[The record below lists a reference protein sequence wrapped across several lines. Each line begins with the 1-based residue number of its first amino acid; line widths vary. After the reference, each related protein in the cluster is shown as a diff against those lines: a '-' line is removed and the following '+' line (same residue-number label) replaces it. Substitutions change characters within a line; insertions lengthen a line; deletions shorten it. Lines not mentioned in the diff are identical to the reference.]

1 MSSNINA
8 DEKKVFLEEADE
20 HLEAL
25 EKNLILLEKSKDD
38 KGTLN
43 NLFRAAHTLK
53 GSSATYGCRKMSR
66 LTHQLESVF
75 DCLRNDRLCL
85 DNEAFNILLSTVD
98 VLKIIRTE
106 LEHDRDSG
114 IDIEEGAAYLEMLM
128 KENKRGESVSK
139 TASAPAAFF
148 FTADERNFI
157 QEEKIKG
164 RSAFNAKISLYPKTE
179 MPSVR
184 LVIIMEELRR
194 AGTVMKTSPVIEE
207 LNTGLDYFQLALFM
221 TTDESKDAIAGLV
234 SGFHEIEKLEISEF
248 SGDIPAQEARA
259 ADESGSGSSLDW
271 KTKRITKKNASDT
284 LEQFKAKK
292 NIRVDVERMEALM
305 NITSELVIEK
315 NKLIQLANLISTK
328 YENDHEV
335 RKLIELKEQIDK
347 KISGLQDE
355 IMKARMVPLE
365 TVFSKFPRMIRD
377 LAQNSGKE
385 IAFHVSG
392 SGVELDKTVIEE
404 ITDPLIH
411 LLRNAVDHGI
421 KSKGNIVLN
430 ARHSEGSVYIEV
442 SDDGQGLNLEKI
454 KKTALEKGIVGAQ
467 AVAAFSS
474 DEIINLI
481 FLPGFSTADKVSETS
496 GRGVGMDIVKTNIEK
511 IHGTVIV
518 ETSPGKGTK
527 FIMKI
532 PLTLAIIKALLV
544 NVCGRKFA
552 MPLHSVFEIM
562 KVHQKEIQ
570 HVKHRATVLS
580 RNAVLPLLQLR
591 EALNMESGGG
601 NKRDTESFTV
611 VVVTYLDRK
620 VGFVIDD
627 IMGESEIVV
636 YSLGKYIG
644 NVKGLSGATIDADG
658 RVALIL
664 DVPSLVRSVVDQ

>member
-25 EKNLILLEKSKDD
+25 EINLIMLEKVKED
-38 KGTLN
+38 KGTLD
-43 NLFRAAHTLK
+43 NLFRSAHTLK
-53 GSSATYGCRKMSR
+53 GSSATFGCQKMSR

-75 DCLRNDRLCL
+75 DCLRNNKLHL

-98 VLKIIRTE
+98 ILKILRSE
-106 LEHDRDSG
+106 LEHDKDSG

-128 KENKRGESVSK
+128 QENKREEPVSR
-139 TASAPAAFF
+139 AGGAPVAFS
-148 FTADERNFI
+148 FTSDERNFI

-164 RSAFNAKISLYPKTE
+164 RNAFNAKITLYPKTE

-184 LVIIMEELRR
+184 LVIIMEELRH
-194 AGTVMKTSPVIEE
+194 AGAIMKTSPVIEE
-207 LNTGLDYFQLALFM
+207 LNTGLDYYQISIVI
-221 TTDESKDAIAGLV
+221 TTDETKNSLTNMLSA
-234 SGFHEIEKLEISEF
+234 FQEIENLELIEF
-248 SGDIPAQEARA
+248 SGDTPEQGARA
-259 ADESGSGSSLDW
+259 ADESKSGVSLDW
-271 KTKRITKKNASDT
+271 KTKRITRKNASDT

-315 NKLIQLANLISTK
+315 NKLIQLTNLISAK

-335 RKLIELKEQIDK
+335 KNLIELKEQIDK

-365 TVFSKFPRMIRD
+365 IVFSKFPRMIRD
-377 LAQNSGKE
+377 LAQNSGKDV
-385 IAFHVSG
+385 AFHISG
-392 SGVELDKTVIEE
+392 SAVELDKTVIEE

-421 KSKGNIVLN
+421 KSKGNIILT

-442 SDDGQGLNLEKI
+442 ADDGEGLNLEKI
-454 KKTALEKGIVGAQ
+454 KKIALEKGVVDSQ
-467 AVAAFSS
+467 SLAAFSR

-496 GRGVGMDIVKTNIEK
+496 GRGVGMDVVKTNIEK
-511 IHGTVIV
+511 IHGNVIV
-518 ETSPGKGTK
+518 ETAPGKGTK

-544 NVCGRKFA
+544 NICGRKFA
-552 MPLHSVFEIM
+552 IPLHSVFEVM
-562 KVHQKEIQ
+562 KVSRKEIQ
-570 HVKHRATVLS
+570 YVKHRATVLS
-580 RNAVLPLLQLR
+580 RNAVLPLLQLG
-591 EALNMESGGG
+591 EALNMESGGNEKG
-601 NKRDTESFTV
+601 AESIIV

>member
-1 MSSNINA
+1 MSANINA

-25 EKNLILLEKSKDD
+25 EKNLILLEKAKED

-53 GSSATYGCRKMSR
+53 GSSAVFGCRKMSR

-75 DCLRNDRLCL
+75 DCLRNNKLRL

-98 VLKIIRTE
+98 VLKILRTE
-106 LEHDRDSG
+106 LEHDKDSG

-128 KENKRGESVSK
+128 KENMLEEPVSK
-139 TASAPAAFF
+139 AACVPAAFS
-148 FTADERNFI
+148 FTIDEKNFI

-164 RSAFNAKISLYPKTE
+164 RSALNVKITLYAKTE

-184 LVIIMEELRR
+184 LVIIMEELRQ
-194 AGTVMKTSPVIEE
+194 AGAIMKTSPVIEE
-207 LNTGLDYFQLALFM
+207 LNTGLDYLQLAIFM
-221 TTDESKDAIAGLV
+221 TTDESRDSLAGML
-234 SGFHEIEKLEISEF
+234 SGFHEIEKLEIYEL
-248 SGDIPAQEARA
+248 SGGVPAQETRA
-259 ADESGSGSSLDW
+259 ADESSEGVSLDW
-271 KTKRITKKNASDT
+271 KTKRIIKKNTSDT

-315 NKLIQLANLISTK
+315 NKLIQLTGLISSK
-328 YENDHEV
+328 YEDDHEV
-335 RKLIELKEQIDK
+335 KALIELKEQIDK

-365 TVFSKFPRMIRD
+365 IVFGKFPRMIRD

-385 IAFHVSG
+385 VAFHIAG
-392 SGVELDKTVIEE
+392 SAVELDKTIIEE

-421 KSKGNIVLN
+421 KSKGNITLN

-442 SDDGQGLNLEKI
+442 GDDGEGLNLEKI
-454 KKTALEKGIVGAQ
+454 KKTAVEKGIVNAQ
-467 AVAAFSS
+467 AIAAFSN
-474 DEIINLI
+474 DEITNLI
-481 FLPGFSTADKVSETS
+481 FLPGFSTADNVSETS
-496 GRGVGMDIVKTNIEK
+496 GRGVGMDIVKTNMEK
-511 IHGTVIV
+511 IHGAVIV
-518 ETSPGKGTK
+518 ETAPGKGTK

-544 NVCGRKFA
+544 NICERKFA

-562 KVHQKEIQ
+562 KVNKKEIQ
-570 HVKHRATVLS
+570 HVKHKTTILS
-580 RNAVLPLLQLR
+580 RNAVLPLIQLCD
-591 EALNMESGGG
+591 ALNIKSEAVR
-601 NKRDTESFTV
+601 KDAEFITV
-611 VVVTYLDRK
+611 VVVTYMDKK

-627 IMGESEIVV
+627 ILGESEIVV
-636 YSLGKYIG
+636 YSLGEYIG

-664 DVPSLVRSVVDQ
+664 DVPSLVRSVVAQ